1 MALNTVL
8 ILILFVV
15 IGVLVLYIYQLPPK
29 VVTVVERPV
38 YDYNYVTWNPWSWGA
53 GSLGW
58 PGSYYVNR
66 PRPHYYGSG
75 ASGGIGVPRRHY
87 GGDRRH
93 KDRPSRRETTQ
104 NDSSS

>member
-1 MALNTVL
+1 MGLHTVL

-15 IGVLVLYIYQLPPK
+15 IGVLLFYIYQVPPN

-38 YDYNYVTWNPWSWGA
+38 YDYNYVTWSPWSWGA

-75 ASGGIGVPRRHY
+75 ASGGVPRRHY

-93 KDRPSRRETTQ
+93 KDRLRRRETTP
-104 NDSSS
+104 SSTP